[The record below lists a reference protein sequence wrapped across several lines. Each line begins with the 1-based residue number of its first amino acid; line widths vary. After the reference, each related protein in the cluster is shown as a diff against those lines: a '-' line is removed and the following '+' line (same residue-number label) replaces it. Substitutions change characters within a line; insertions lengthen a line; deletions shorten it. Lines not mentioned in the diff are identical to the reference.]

1 MKKKHL
7 SWLPAILMMLVIFSF
22 SSKPASVSGENS
34 LRIADY
40 VMSLYEKIT
49 DSHVEELNYDRLLIL
64 DHYIRKAAHV
74 TEYAILAAAICLP
87 LWIRRIKG
95 GKLWFLAVLISAAY
109 AASDEFHQRFV
120 PGRSGEFKDV
130 MIDTSGAAMGAF
142 LFLLAAAMFR
152 RFKNRRNKTEPTSK

>member
-1 MKKKHL
+1 MKKKYL

-40 VMSLYEKIT
+40 VMTLYEKIT
-49 DSHVEELNYDRLLIL
+49 DSYVEELRYDRLLTL
-64 DHYIRKAAHV
+64 DHCIRKGAHV
-74 TEYAILAAAICLP
+74 TEYAILSAAICLP
-87 LWIRRIKG
+87 LWIRRLKG
-95 GKLWFLAVLISAAY
+95 RKLWLLAVLITAAY

-130 MIDTSGAAMGAF
+130 MIDTSGAALGAF
-142 LFLLAAAMFR
+142 LFLLAAATVQ
-152 RFKNRRNKTEPTSK
+152 RFKNRRHRTETTSE